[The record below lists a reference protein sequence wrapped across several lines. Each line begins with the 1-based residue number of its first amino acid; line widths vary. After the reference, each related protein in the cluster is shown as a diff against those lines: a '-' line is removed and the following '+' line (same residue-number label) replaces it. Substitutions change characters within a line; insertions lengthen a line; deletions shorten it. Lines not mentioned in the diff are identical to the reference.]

1 MVDYGR
7 HSETERVLVSNEG
20 LAILNLLKIQ
30 STPFGNTGDSSGDEM
45 NLHMPQDEESEA
57 ELKNLAAVPFQII
70 SPANN
75 QSIIGIFQ
83 DSLLGSYQFTRV
95 GVKFD
100 SRAAMNLLMALQ
112 TVNESMFSNV
122 DGNLSNFQILSQ
134 IMPPITLKYKK
145 KSFGEKEDYNT
156 SNNVV
161 EIRDGQYLRGQLDKT
176 VLGSGTNGLIHR
188 TCNDFSNMTSSKFID
203 DLQNIIT
210 EYMKVSSYSVGISD
224 LIANTETNNKIAE
237 VIISKKTEVKGLIDQ
252 LHIGVFDNKT
262 GKTNDI
268 EFENQVSNIL
278 NRAIN
283 DAGKIG
289 LESLSKD
296 NRFVTMVNAGSK
308 GQDINISQM
317 TSCLGQQAIDGKRI
331 PYGFDSRTLPH
342 FTKYDDSPDARGFV
356 ESSFISGLRPEEL
369 FFHAMAGR
377 IGLIDTAVKT
387 STTGYIQRRLIKG
400 LEDLKVGYDMTV
412 RNNKE
417 RIVQFAYGDD
427 GVDTVRVENQSL
439 PLVSMTLDEIYA
451 HYYVSTS
458 DDKDGVLMTVF
469 TKTAVTRMKKSIKE
483 LDMKTK
489 YYTDMMI
496 EKRDEIVKNVFKMR
510 DNRNVHLPVCFIHI
524 INNVQG
530 MQHITK
536 NSMVDITPLDVYDMI
551 EDNYKILEGLYYAP
565 PTELFKAM
573 YYYYLSPKELL
584 VIKRFNKKALTV
596 LLETI
601 TLMYKRALVAPG
613 EMVGMIAAQ
622 SIGEPTTQLTLNTFH
637 SAGVASKSNVTRG
650 VPRIEEILSLSEN
663 PKNPSLTIYMKK
675 DEELDKEF
683 VRDKIP
689 SIELTILKEI
699 VDSVE
704 ICFDPD
710 DMSTLIEQDKD
721 IMSQYFEFEKM
732 VDECM
737 SSTTEQMNKSLAA
750 SAVLAGSLEE
760 SAAAAQGL
768 GGAAAMSAV
777 AGATV
782 APQPEASATG
792 SAPNEKSKWIIRMT
806 MDREAMLDRKIS
818 MDDVHFAL
826 KTIYIDEVTCMY
838 ADYNSDN
845 LVFRLRLNNI
855 ITNSKKKNTNSLS
868 LDQSDQIYILKN
880 FQDNM
885 LNNIVLRGVKG
896 LSKVLLRKITDSVV
910 KIDSAYTKK
919 ETWVLDTTGT
929 NLITALS
936 LDYIDVTRTISN
948 DIQEIYRVLGI
959 EAARVAILTELS
971 EVMEFD
977 NTYINYHHLI
987 MLADR
992 MTASAKMVS
1001 IFRHGINNDDIG
1013 PIAKASFEETPEMF
1027 LKAARHAELDEMRGV
1042 SANVMCGQEGY
1053 FGTSCFQVL
1062 LDMNKMIKFGGEMK
1076 YNITNPNEEID
1087 KAFEMENP
1095 DDVCSIGN
1103 LSMNVTVSSIKKEN
1117 LGSVKMN
1124 YNIGF

>member
-1 MVDYGR
+1 MNYVNGLFIGLFIAEGNIHEHSIYITNLDDKIIEFAKSWFDTFNIE
-7 HSETERVLVSNEG
+7 HSESTKINNIGGTTRTVRGSSAVMSTFITKLVGHGSENKHIPNEAYISNIDFVKGILSGYVSGDGYISKNSIESSSASQRLTEDIAYLCSRIGVYARIFKTQNKNNNIGTINIKPSYRLSIRSSNGKAFSEQVSLLHPEKNNKMKSIVWKDKLDKVVRHNDVILDEIVSIEKVDPVLHPKMYDLTIPKTLNFG
-20 LAILNLLKIQ
+20 LA
-30 STPFGNTGDSSGDEM
+30 
-45 NLHMPQDEESEA
+45 
-57 ELKNLAAVPFQII
+57 
-70 SPANN
+70 
-75 QSIIGIFQ
+75 
-83 DSLLGSYQFTRV
+83 
-95 GVKFD
+95 
-100 SRAAMNLLMALQ
+100 
-112 TVNESMFSNV
+112 
-122 DGNLSNFQILSQ
+122 
-134 IMPPITLKYKK
+134 
-145 KSFGEKEDYNT
+145 
-156 SNNVV
+156 
-161 EIRDGQYLRGQLDKT
+161 
-176 VLGSGTNGLIHR
+176 NGL
-188 TCNDFSNMTSSKFID
+188 
-203 DLQNIIT
+203 
-210 EYMKVSSYSVGISD
+210 
-224 LIANTETNNKIAE
+224 
-237 VIISKKTEVKGLIDQ
+237 
-252 LHIGVFDNKT
+252 
-262 GKTNDI
+262 
-268 EFENQVSNIL
+268 QV
-278 NRAIN
+278 R
-283 DAGKIG
+283 D
-289 LESLSKD
+289 
-296 NRFVTMVNAGSK
+296 
-308 GQDINISQM
+308 
-317 TSCLGQQAIDGKRI
+317 
-331 PYGFDSRTLPH
+331 
-342 FTKYDDSPDARGFV
+342 
-356 ESSFISGLRPEEL
+356 
-369 FFHAMAGR
+369 
-377 IGLIDTAVKT
+377 T

-417 RIVQFAYGDD
+417 RIIQFAYGDD
-427 GVDTVRVENQSL
+427 GVDTVKVENQSI

-451 HYYVSTS
+451 HYYVSTN

-469 TKTAVTRMKKSIKE
+469 TKTAVTRMKKNVKE
-483 LDMKTK
+483 LEEKTK

-496 EKRDEIVKNVFKMR
+496 AKRDDIVKNVFKMR
-510 DNRNVHLPVCFIHI
+510 DNKNVHMPVCFTHI

-536 NSMVDITPLDVYDMI
+536 NSMVDITPLDVFDMI

-565 PTELFKAM
+565 PTELFKTM

-663 PKNPSLTIYMKK
+663 PKNPSLTIFMKK
-675 DEELDKEF
+675 DEEMDKEI

-710 DMSTLIEQDKD
+710 DMNTLIEQDKG
-721 IMSQYFEFEKM
+721 IMTQYFEFEKL

-737 SSTTEQMNKSLAA
+737 SSTTEQMTKSLANA
-750 SAVLAGSLEE
+750 SVNPEE
-760 SAAAAQGL
+760 SGEAAA
-768 GGAAAMSAV
+768 
-777 AGATV
+777 
-782 APQPEASATG
+782 PQTEASASG

-806 MDREAMLDRKIS
+806 MDRKSMLDRKIS
-818 MDDVHFAL
+818 MDDIHFAL
-826 KTIYIDEVTCMY
+826 KNIYTDEVTCMY

-845 LVFRLRLNNI
+845 LVFRIRLNNI
-855 ITNSKKKNTNSLS
+855 ITNSKKKNNNPLS

-880 FQDNM
+880 FQDNI

-896 LSKVLLRKITDSVV
+896 LSKVLLRKITDSVI

-948 DIQEIYRVLGI
+948 DIQEIYSVLGI
-959 EAARVAILTELS
+959 EAARVAIFNELS
-971 EVMEFD
+971 EVLEFD

-1053 FGTSCFQVL
+1053 FGTSSFQVL
-1062 LDMNKMIKFGGEMK
+1062 LDMNKMIKFGGESK
-1076 YNITNPNEEID
+1076 YNVTNANDEID
-1087 KAFEMENP
+1087 KAFDLENP

-1117 LGSVKMN
+1117 LGNVKMN